1 MTGESLFYFL
11 GAAALTKH
19 TDEVPYEEQRTS
31 NEMPSEMM
39 NGWSLF
45 WLVWIQIEFPFCT
58 QKSII
63 RLTPCQ
69 NAFISRSM
77 DAFISRSMDMVSQP
91 AGHRSDQPMFSKQ
104 STNRSASGHNEI
116 STLPAAQIQGGAP
129 PVVSWVIHQSID
141 TSTIYYHI
149 IGVTNQLS

>member
-11 GAAALTKH
+11 GAAVLTKH
-19 TDEVPYEEQRTS
+19 TDEVPYEEQHTS

-58 QKSII
+58 RKSII

-69 NAFISRSM
+69 N
-77 DAFISRSMDMVSQP
+77 AFISRSMDMVSQP

-116 STLPAAQIQGGAP
+116 STLPAAQIQGGAR

-141 TSTIYYHI
+141 TSTIFYHI